1 MNVAIYM
8 KIANKDLCNALLE
21 NNTNDSILSSVL
33 LTHLC
38 CENIAEG
45 WICAHCNS
53 LNLFNDEDNKI
64 RIDFYSKMKI
74 AKNLNLPKS
83 VYNCFKTINRLR
95 NALAHQ
101 TPGQKKLEIPDSII
115 DSLSDNIKNIES
127 EYKIYHWN
135 TRYFYLKPNEL
146 AAIPNHAKLKMLLA
160 ELSGTMI
167 QIIMIE
173 HNDEFVKF
181 MDPDNQLDLQ

>member
-1 MNVAIYM
+1 M
-8 KIANKDLCNALLE
+8 
-21 NNTNDSILSSVL
+21 
-33 LTHLC
+33 
-38 CENIAEG
+38 
-45 WICAHCNS
+45 
-53 LNLFNDEDNKI
+53 
-64 RIDFYSKMKI
+64 R
-74 AKNLNLPKS
+74 LPIK
-83 VYNCFKTINRLR
+83 
-95 NALAHQ
+95 HQ
-101 TPGQKKLEIPDSII
+101 GKKKLEIPDSII